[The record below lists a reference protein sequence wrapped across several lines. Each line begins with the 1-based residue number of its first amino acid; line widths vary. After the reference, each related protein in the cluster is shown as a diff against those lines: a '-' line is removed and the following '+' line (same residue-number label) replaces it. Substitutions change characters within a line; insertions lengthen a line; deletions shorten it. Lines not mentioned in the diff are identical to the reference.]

1 MHMVTRIRLAASLLI
16 VAAACGLGIAP
27 PPAFAGKT
35 LDAVRQRGELVC
47 GVSTGIGGFSI
58 VDSKGEW
65 TGLTTDFCRAVTA
78 AVLGDASKVKFVP
91 LTPQQRFPA
100 LQSGEIDLLATLAT
114 WTLTRDA
121 SLSLIYA
128 GVYFYDGQG
137 FLVAKSLG
145 VKSARELEGASIC
158 TASGTTSELNLAD
171 YFHSNKIVFRPVVFD
186 SQNEARA
193 AFFNGRCQAFSADIS
208 YLSSVRASDA
218 QKPEDFT
225 ILPEV
230 ISKEPLGP
238 LVARD
243 DLDFMSIVKWTLY
256 VLIEAEEKGVT
267 SANLDAMKSGSG
279 PSIQRLLG
287 ANGELG
293 SKLGLDASFAYRI
306 IKSVGNYGEMFE
318 RNLGPKTPLRLERNL
333 NNLWT
338 RGGMM
343 YAMPA
348 R

>member
-1 MHMVTRIRLAASLLI
+1 MMERLKHAASRVILAAGI
-16 VAAACGLGIAP
+16 GLAGVST
-27 PPAFAGKT
+27 PALAGKT
-35 LDAVRQRGELVC
+35 LDAVRQRGELSC

-65 TGLTTDFCRAVTA
+65 TGLTTDFCRAVAA
-78 AVLGDASKVKFVP
+78 AVLGDAGKVKFVP
-91 LTPQQRFPA
+91 LTPQQRFAA
-100 LQSGEIDLLATLAT
+100 LQSGDIDLLATLAT

-121 SLSLIYA
+121 SLGLLYA

-137 FLVAKSLG
+137 FLVARSVG
-145 VKSARELEGASIC
+145 VKSARELDGASVC

-171 YFHSNKIVFRPVVFD
+171 YFHANKLAFKPVVFD

-193 AFFNGRCQAFSADIS
+193 AFFNGRCQALSADVS

-218 QKPEDFT
+218 LKPDDFV
-225 ILPEV
+225 ILPEL

-243 DLDFMSIVKWTLY
+243 DLEWFSIVKWTLY

-267 SANLDAMKSGSG
+267 AANLDAMKASAD

-287 ANGELG
+287 VNGELG
-293 SKLGLDASFAYRI
+293 MKLGLDPTFAYRA
-306 IKSVGNYGEMFE
+306 IKKVGNYGEMFE

-333 NNLWT
+333 NDLWT
-338 RGGMM
+338 RGGLM

>member
-1 MHMVTRIRLAASLLI
+1 MMKRLKHTASLIILAAGI
-16 VAAACGLGIAP
+16 GLAGASAP
-27 PPAFAGKT
+27 ALAGKT
-35 LDAVRQRGELVC
+35 LDAVRQRGELSC

-65 TGLTTDFCRAVTA
+65 TGLTTDFCRAVAA
-78 AVLGDASKVKFVP
+78 AVLGDAGKVKFVP
-91 LTPQQRFPA
+91 LTPQQRFAA
-100 LQSGEIDLLATLAT
+100 LQSGDIDLLATLAT

-121 SLSLIYA
+121 SLGLLYA

-137 FLVAKSLG
+137 FLVAKSVG
-145 VKSARELEGASIC
+145 VKSARELEGASVC

-171 YFHSNKIVFRPVVFD
+171 YFHANKLTFKPVVFD

-193 AFFNGRCQAFSADIS
+193 AFFSGRCQALSADVS

-218 QKPEDFT
+218 PKPDDYI
-225 ILPEV
+225 ILPEL

-243 DLDFMSIVKWTLY
+243 DLEWFSIVKWTLY

-267 SANLDAMKSGSG
+267 AANLDVMKASAD

-287 ANGELG
+287 VNGELG
-293 SKLGLDASFAYRI
+293 MKLGLDPTFAYRA
-306 IKSVGNYGEMFE
+306 IKKVGNYGEMFE

-333 NNLWT
+333 NDLWT
-338 RGGMM
+338 RGGLM

>member
-1 MHMVTRIRLAASLLI
+1 MKSLKRAVSLTILVAGIVGLAGAS
-16 VAAACGLGIAP
+16 AP
-27 PPAFAGKT
+27 ALAGKR
-35 LDAVRQRGELVC
+35 LDAVRQRGQLSC
-47 GVSTGIGGFSI
+47 GVSTGVGGFSI

-65 TGLTTDFCRAVTA
+65 TGLTTDFCRAVAA
-78 AVLGDASKVKFVP
+78 AVLGDAGKVKFVP
-91 LTPQQRFPA
+91 LTPQQRFAA
-100 LQSGEIDLLATLAT
+100 LQSGDIDLLATLAT

-121 SLSLIYA
+121 SLGLLYA

-137 FLVAKSLG
+137 FLVPRSLG
-145 VKSARELEGASIC
+145 VKSARELDGASVC

-171 YFHSNKIVFRPVVFD
+171 YFHANKLSFKPVVFD

-193 AFFNGRCQAFSADIS
+193 AFFSGRCQALSADVS

-218 QKPEDFT
+218 PKPDDFVM
-225 ILPEV
+225 LPEL

-243 DLDFMSIVKWTLY
+243 DLEWFSIVKWILY

-267 SANLDAMKSGSG
+267 AANLDEMKASSD

-287 ANGELG
+287 VNGELG
-293 SKLGLDASFAYRI
+293 AKLGVDPDFAFRA
-306 IKSVGNYGEMFE
+306 IKKVGNYGEMFE

-333 NNLWT
+333 NDLWT
-338 RGGMM
+338 RGGLI

>member
-1 MHMVTRIRLAASLLI
+1 MKPLNRASTRILALVALGLLG
-16 VAAACGLGIAP
+16 CS
-27 PPAFAGKT
+27 PALAGKT
-35 LDAVRQRGELVC
+35 LDAVRQRGELSC
-47 GVSTGIGGFSI
+47 GVSTGVGGFSI

-65 TGLTTDFCRAVTA
+65 TGLTTDFCRAVAA
-78 AVLGDASKVKFVP
+78 AVLGEAGKVKFVP
-91 LTPQQRFPA
+91 LTPQQRFAA
-100 LQSGEIDLLATLAT
+100 LQSGDIDLLATLAT

-121 SLSLIYA
+121 SLGLLYA

-137 FLVAKSLG
+137 FLVPRSLG
-145 VKSARELEGASIC
+145 VKSARELDGASVC

-171 YFHSNKIVFRPVVFD
+171 YFHANKLAFRPVVFD

-193 AFFNGRCQAFSADIS
+193 AFFSGRCQALSADVS

-218 QKPEDFT
+218 PKPDDFLV
-225 ILPEV
+225 LPEL

-243 DLDFMSIVKWTLY
+243 DLEWFSIVKWTLY
-256 VLIEAEEKGVT
+256 ALIEAEEKGIT
-267 SANLDAMKSGSG
+267 ADNADQMKASSD

-287 ANGELG
+287 VNGELG
-293 SKLGLDASFAYRI
+293 AKLGVDPAFAFRA
-306 IKSVGNYGEMFE
+306 IKKVGNYGEMFE

-338 RGGMM
+338 RGGLM

>member
-1 MHMVTRIRLAASLLI
+1 MMKRLKHTASLIILAAGI
-16 VAAACGLGIAP
+16 GLAGASAP
-27 PPAFAGKT
+27 ALAGKT
-35 LDAVRQRGELVC
+35 LDAVRQRGELSC

-65 TGLTTDFCRAVTA
+65 TGLTTDFCRAVAA
-78 AVLGDASKVKFVP
+78 AVLGDAGKVKFVP
-91 LTPQQRFPA
+91 LTPQQRFAA
-100 LQSGEIDLLATLAT
+100 LQSGDIDLLATLAT

-121 SLSLIYA
+121 SLGLLYA

-137 FLVAKSLG
+137 FLVAKSVG
-145 VKSARELEGASIC
+145 VKSARELDGASVC

-171 YFHSNKIVFRPVVFD
+171 YFHANKLAFKPVVFD

-193 AFFNGRCQAFSADIS
+193 AFFNGRCQALSADMS

-218 QKPEDFT
+218 PKPDDFV
-225 ILPEV
+225 ILPEL

-243 DLDFMSIVKWTLY
+243 DLEWFSIVKWTLY

-267 SANLDAMKSGSG
+267 AANLDVMKASAD
-279 PSIQRLLG
+279 PPIQRLLG
-287 ANGELG
+287 VNGELG
-293 SKLGLDASFAYRI
+293 MKLGLDPTFAYRA
-306 IKSVGNYGEMFE
+306 IKKVGNYGEMFE
-318 RNLGPKTPLRLERNL
+318 RNLGPATPLRLERNL
-333 NNLWT
+333 NDLWT
-338 RGGMM
+338 RGGLM

>member
-1 MHMVTRIRLAASLLI
+1 MMKRLKHTASLIILAAGI
-16 VAAACGLGIAP
+16 GLAGASAP
-27 PPAFAGKT
+27 ALAGKT
-35 LDAVRQRGELVC
+35 LDAVRQRGELSC

-65 TGLTTDFCRAVTA
+65 TGLTTDFCRAVAA
-78 AVLGDASKVKFVP
+78 AVLGDAGKVKFVP
-91 LTPQQRFPA
+91 LTPQQRFAA
-100 LQSGEIDLLATLAT
+100 LQSGDIDLLATLAT

-121 SLSLIYA
+121 SLGLLYA

-137 FLVAKSLG
+137 FLVAKSVG
-145 VKSARELEGASIC
+145 VKSARELDGASVC

-171 YFHSNKIVFRPVVFD
+171 YFHANKLAFKPVVFD

-193 AFFNGRCQAFSADIS
+193 AFFNGRCQALSADMS

-218 QKPEDFT
+218 PKPDDFV
-225 ILPEV
+225 ILPEL

-243 DLDFMSIVKWTLY
+243 DLEWFSIVKWTLY

-267 SANLDAMKSGSG
+267 AANLDAMKASAD

-287 ANGELG
+287 VNGELG
-293 SKLGLDASFAYRI
+293 MKLGLDPTFAYRA
-306 IKSVGNYGEMFE
+306 IKKVGNYGEMFD
-318 RNLGPKTPLRLERNL
+318 RNLGPATPLRLERNL
-333 NNLWT
+333 NDLWT
-338 RGGMM
+338 RGGLM
-343 YAMPA
+343 YAMPS

>member
-1 MHMVTRIRLAASLLI
+1 MKISSCAASLLV
-16 VAAACGLGIAP
+16 VAGLGLAGAST
-27 PPAFAGKT
+27 PALAGKT
-35 LDAVRQRGELVC
+35 LDAVRQRGEIVC

-65 TGLTTDFCRAVTA
+65 TGLTTDFCRAVA
-78 AVLGDASKVKFVP
+78 AAALGDTGKVKFVP
-91 LTPQQRFPA
+91 LTPQQRFTA
-100 LQSGEIDLLATLAT
+100 LQSGDIDLLATLAT

-121 SLSLIYA
+121 SLGLLYA

-137 FLVAKSLG
+137 FLVPASLG
-145 VKSARELEGASIC
+145 VKNARELDGASVC

-171 YFHSNKIVFRPVVFD
+171 YFHANKLAFKPVVFD

-193 AFFNGRCQAFSADIS
+193 AFFNGRCQALSADVS

-218 QKPEDFT
+218 QAPSDFA
-225 ILPEV
+225 ILPEL

-238 LVARD
+238 LVSRD
-243 DLDFMSIVKWTLY
+243 DLEWFSIVKWTLY
-256 VLIEAEEKGVT
+256 VLVEAEEKGIT
-267 SANLDAMKSGSG
+267 SANLDEMKKSAD

-287 ANGELG
+287 LNGELG
-293 SKLGLDASFAYRI
+293 AKLGLDAEFGYRV
-306 IKSVGNYGEMFE
+306 IKKVGNYGEMFE
-318 RNLGPKTPLRLERNL
+318 RNLGPRTPLRLERNL
-333 NNLWT
+333 NDLWT
-338 RGGMM
+338 RGGLM

>member
-1 MHMVTRIRLAASLLI
+1 MMKRLKRAATLMI
-16 VAAACGLGIAP
+16 MAAGLAGASAP
-27 PPAFAGKT
+27 ALAGKT
-35 LDAVRQRGELVC
+35 LGALRQRGELSC

-65 TGLTTDFCRAVTA
+65 TGLTTDFCRAVAA
-78 AVLGDASKVKFVP
+78 AVLGDAGKVKFVP
-91 LTPQQRFPA
+91 LTPQQRFAA
-100 LQSGEIDLLATLAT
+100 LQSGDIDLLATLAT

-121 SLSLIYA
+121 SLGLLYA

-137 FLVAKSLG
+137 FLVAKSVG
-145 VKSARELEGASIC
+145 VKSARELDGASVC

-171 YFHSNKIVFRPVVFD
+171 YFHANKLTFKPVVFD

-193 AFFNGRCQAFSADIS
+193 AFFNGRCQALSADVS

-218 QKPEDFT
+218 PKPDDFV
-225 ILPEV
+225 ILPEL

-243 DLDFMSIVKWTLY
+243 DLEWFSIVKWTLY

-267 SANLDAMKSGSG
+267 AANLDAMKASAD

-287 ANGELG
+287 VNGELG
-293 SKLGLDASFAYRI
+293 MKLGLDPTFAYRA
-306 IKSVGNYGEMFE
+306 IKKVGNYGEMFE

-333 NNLWT
+333 NDLWT
-338 RGGMM
+338 RGGLM

>member
-1 MHMVTRIRLAASLLI
+1 MMKRLKHTASLIILAAGI
-16 VAAACGLGIAP
+16 GLAGASAP
-27 PPAFAGKT
+27 ALAGKT
-35 LDAVRQRGELVC
+35 LDAVRQRGELSC

-65 TGLTTDFCRAVTA
+65 TGLTTDFCRAVAA
-78 AVLGDASKVKFVP
+78 AVLGDAGKVKFVP
-91 LTPQQRFPA
+91 LTPQQRFAA
-100 LQSGEIDLLATLAT
+100 LQSGDIDLLATLAT

-121 SLSLIYA
+121 SLGLLYA

-137 FLVAKSLG
+137 FLVAKSVG
-145 VKSARELEGASIC
+145 VKSARELDGASVC

-171 YFHSNKIVFRPVVFD
+171 YFHANKLAFKPVVFD

-193 AFFNGRCQAFSADIS
+193 AFFNGRCQALSADMS

-218 QKPEDFT
+218 PKPDDFV
-225 ILPEV
+225 ILPEL

-243 DLDFMSIVKWTLY
+243 DLEWFSIVKWTLY

-267 SANLDAMKSGSG
+267 AANLDAMKASAD

-287 ANGELG
+287 VNGELG
-293 SKLGLDASFAYRI
+293 MKLGLDPTFAYRA
-306 IKSVGNYGEMFE
+306 IKKVGNYGEMFD
-318 RNLGPKTPLRLERNL
+318 RNLGPATPLRLERNL
-333 NNLWT
+333 NDLWT
-338 RGGMM
+338 RGGLM

>member
-1 MHMVTRIRLAASLLI
+1 MAAGIGLAGVST
-16 VAAACGLGIAP
+16 
-27 PPAFAGKT
+27 PALAGKT
-35 LDAVRQRGELVC
+35 LDAVRQRGELSC

-65 TGLTTDFCRAVTA
+65 TGLTTDFCRAVAA
-78 AVLGDASKVKFVP
+78 AVLGDAGKVKFVP
-91 LTPQQRFPA
+91 LTPQQRFAA
-100 LQSGEIDLLATLAT
+100 LQSGDIDLLATLAT

-121 SLSLIYA
+121 SLGLLYA

-137 FLVAKSLG
+137 FLVARSVG
-145 VKSARELEGASIC
+145 VKSARELDGASVC

-171 YFHSNKIVFRPVVFD
+171 YFHANKLAFKPVVFD

-193 AFFNGRCQAFSADIS
+193 AFFNGRCQALSADVS

-218 QKPEDFT
+218 PKPDDFV
-225 ILPEV
+225 ILPEL

-243 DLDFMSIVKWTLY
+243 DLEWFSIVKWTLY

-267 SANLDAMKSGSG
+267 AANLDAMKASAD

-287 ANGELG
+287 VNGELG
-293 SKLGLDASFAYRI
+293 MKLGLDPTFAYRA
-306 IKSVGNYGEMFE
+306 IKKVGNYGEMFE

-333 NNLWT
+333 NDLWT
-338 RGGMM
+338 RGGLM

>member
-1 MHMVTRIRLAASLLI
+1 MMKTLKRAATLMIMAAGLADAS
-16 VAAACGLGIAP
+16 AP
-27 PPAFAGKT
+27 ALAGKT
-35 LDAVRQRGELVC
+35 LDAVRQRGELSC

-65 TGLTTDFCRAVTA
+65 TGLTTDFCRAVAA
-78 AVLGDASKVKFVP
+78 AVLGDAGKVKFVP
-91 LTPQQRFPA
+91 LTPQQRFAA
-100 LQSGEIDLLATLAT
+100 LQSGDIDLLATLAT

-121 SLSLIYA
+121 SLGLLYA

-137 FLVAKSLG
+137 FLVAKSVG
-145 VKSARELEGASIC
+145 VKSARELDGASVC

-171 YFHSNKIVFRPVVFD
+171 YFHANKLTFKPVVFD

-193 AFFNGRCQAFSADIS
+193 AFFNGRCQALSADVS

-218 QKPEDFT
+218 PKPDDFV
-225 ILPEV
+225 ILPEL

-243 DLDFMSIVKWTLY
+243 DLEWFSIVKWTLY

-267 SANLDAMKSGSG
+267 AANLDAMKASAD

-287 ANGELG
+287 VNGELG
-293 SKLGLDASFAYRI
+293 MKLGLDPTFAYRA
-306 IKSVGNYGEMFE
+306 IKKVGNYGEMFE

-333 NNLWT
+333 NDLWT
-338 RGGMM
+338 RGGLM

>member
-1 MHMVTRIRLAASLLI
+1 V
-16 VAAACGLGIAP
+16 G
-27 PPAFAGKT
+27 
-35 LDAVRQRGELVC
+35 
-47 GVSTGIGGFSI
+47 TGIGGFSI

-65 TGLTTDFCRAVTA
+65 TGLTTDFCRAVAA
-78 AVLGDASKVKFVP
+78 AVLGDAGKVKFVP
-91 LTPQQRFPA
+91 LTPQQRFAA
-100 LQSGEIDLLATLAT
+100 LQSGDIDLLATLAT

-121 SLSLIYA
+121 SLGLLYA

-137 FLVAKSLG
+137 FLVAKSVG
-145 VKSARELEGASIC
+145 IKSARELDGASVC

-171 YFHSNKIVFRPVVFD
+171 YFHANKLAFKPVVFD

-193 AFFNGRCQAFSADIS
+193 AFFNGRCQALSADVS

-218 QKPEDFT
+218 PKPDDFV
-225 ILPEV
+225 ILPEL

-243 DLDFMSIVKWTLY
+243 DLEWFSIVKWTLY

-267 SANLDAMKSGSG
+267 AANLDAMKASAD

-287 ANGELG
+287 VNGELG
-293 SKLGLDASFAYRI
+293 MKLGLDPTFAYRA
-306 IKSVGNYGEMFE
+306 IKKVGNYGEMFE

-333 NNLWT
+333 NDLWT
-338 RGGMM
+338 RGGLM

>member
-1 MHMVTRIRLAASLLI
+1 MMKRLKHAASRVI
-16 VAAACGLGIAP
+16 MAAGIGLAGASAP
-27 PPAFAGKT
+27 ALAGKT
-35 LDAVRQRGELVC
+35 LDAVRQRGELSC

-65 TGLTTDFCRAVTA
+65 TGLTTDFCRAVAA
-78 AVLGDASKVKFVP
+78 AVLGDAGKVKFVP
-91 LTPQQRFPA
+91 LTPQQRFAA
-100 LQSGEIDLLATLAT
+100 LQSGDIDLLATLAT

-121 SLSLIYA
+121 SLGLLYA

-137 FLVAKSLG
+137 FLVARSVG
-145 VKSARELEGASIC
+145 VKSARELDGASVC

-171 YFHSNKIVFRPVVFD
+171 YFHANKLAFKPVVFD

-193 AFFNGRCQAFSADIS
+193 AFFNGRCQALSADVS

-218 QKPEDFT
+218 LKPDDFV
-225 ILPEV
+225 ILPEL

-243 DLDFMSIVKWTLY
+243 DLEWFSIVKWTLY

-267 SANLDAMKSGSG
+267 AANLDAMKASAD

-287 ANGELG
+287 VNGELG
-293 SKLGLDASFAYRI
+293 MKLGLDPTFAYRA
-306 IKSVGNYGEMFE
+306 IKKVGNYGEMFE

-333 NNLWT
+333 NDLWT
-338 RGGMM
+338 RGGLM

>member
-1 MHMVTRIRLAASLLI
+1 
-16 VAAACGLGIAP
+16 
-27 PPAFAGKT
+27 
-35 LDAVRQRGELVC
+35 
-47 GVSTGIGGFSI
+47 
-58 VDSKGEW
+58 KGEW
-65 TGLTTDFCRAVTA
+65 TGLTTDFCRAVAA
-78 AVLGDASKVKFVP
+78 AVLGEAGKVKFVP
-91 LTPQQRFPA
+91 LTPQQRFAA
-100 LQSGEIDLLATLAT
+100 LQSGDIDLLATLAT

-121 SLSLIYA
+121 SLGLLYA

-137 FLVAKSLG
+137 FLVPRSLG
-145 VKSARELEGASIC
+145 VKSGRELDGASVC

-171 YFHSNKIVFRPVVFD
+171 YFHANKLAFRPVVFD

-193 AFFNGRCQAFSADIS
+193 AFFSGRCQALSADVS

-218 QKPEDFT
+218 PKPDDFLV
-225 ILPEV
+225 LPEL

-243 DLDFMSIVKWTLY
+243 DLEWFSIVKWTLY
-256 VLIEAEEKGVT
+256 ALIEAEEKGIT
-267 SANLDAMKSGSG
+267 ADNADQMKASSD

-287 ANGELG
+287 VNGELG
-293 SKLGLDASFAYRI
+293 AKLGVDPAFALRA
-306 IKSVGNYGEMFE
+306 IKKVGNYGEMFE

-333 NNLWT
+333 NDLWT
-338 RGGMM
+338 RGGLM

>member
-1 MHMVTRIRLAASLLI
+1 MMKILKHPASLLI
-16 VAAACGLGIAP
+16 LAAGLVFLGGASS
-27 PPAFAGKT
+27 PALAGKT
-35 LDAVRQRGELVC
+35 LDAVRQRGEISC

-65 TGLTTDFCRAVTA
+65 AGLTTDFCRAVAA
-78 AVLGDASKVKFVP
+78 AVLGDAGKVKFVP
-91 LTPQQRFPA
+91 LTPQQRFAA
-100 LQSGEIDLLATLAT
+100 LQSGDIDLLATLAT

-121 SLSLIYA
+121 SLGLLYA

-137 FLVAKSLG
+137 FLVAKSVG
-145 VKSARELEGASIC
+145 VKSARELEGASVC

-171 YFHSNKIVFRPVVFD
+171 YFHANKLTFKPVVFD

-193 AFFNGRCQAFSADIS
+193 AFFSGRCQALSADVS

-218 QKPEDFT
+218 LKPDDFV
-225 ILPEV
+225 ILPEL

-243 DLDFMSIVKWTLY
+243 DLEWFSIVKWTLY

-267 SANLDAMKSGSG
+267 AANLDAMKAASD

-293 SKLGLDASFAYRI
+293 TKLGLDPGFAYRA
-306 IKSVGNYGEMFE
+306 IKKVGNYGEMFE

-338 RGGMM
+338 QGGLM